1 MLASLSVQ
9 PPSNP
14 FHAAAGVIDR
24 ARTTNMKRILSF
36 LVFSIAPAI
45 ASADGWVYS
54 VPAGNQWWDQG
65 ILEWT
70 DSSGFH
76 NVISNISRSG
86 TSLTI
91 GNNGKNPQCVN
102 LDFSVGIE
110 GDWTLVGINGGTMSG
125 APVTNLVCPSTMTF
139 IAWSAFEG
147 NASIRSV
154 VLNEGMVS
162 LAMNLFRACPA
173 LESFSGLPSTL
184 TSIDGAVFA
193 QNPKLTGDIVWPA
206 GVASYNAVFYG
217 TGISSFVATNGLKSI
232 DGYASFGECP
242 NLSKIVLGPSFEYA
256 GRRAFGDNGG
266 IKVDQH
272 VYFANFPAR
281 GFDASMID
289 GCKRHAVTFHM
300 EWAARD
306 EWNAWMSTNAAFMVA
321 QPETTY
327 SKGEIEHGTSWSDWR
342 PRVYLM
348 WWHAP
353 IASVGGTDYTSLRTA
368 MAAADGAAIELLAPC
383 VADFTDE
390 RVSLAR
396 NEELVVLDDED
407 HVLGYEP
414 GVPDSPGWKLATSRQ
429 IRGETPVVVYKAI
442 GPGTLILL
450 N

>member
-1 MLASLSVQ
+1 
-9 PPSNP
+9 
-14 FHAAAGVIDR
+14 
-24 ARTTNMKRILSF
+24 MKRILP
-36 LVFSIAPAI
+36 LLLLAAAPA
-45 ASADGWVYS
+45 AVSADGWVYS
-54 VPAGNQWWDQG
+54 VPAGLNWWDQG

-76 NVISNISRSG
+76 NVVSNISRSG

-91 GNNGKNPQCVN
+91 GANGGNPLCVN

-110 GDWTLVGINGGTMSG
+110 GEWTLVGIAGGTMSG
-125 APVTNLVCPSTMTF
+125 APVTNLVCPPTMKS
-139 IAWSAFEG
+139 IAWSAFEN

-154 VLNEGMVS
+154 VLNEGMES

-184 TSIDGAVFA
+184 TYIDGSVFA

-217 TGISSFVATNGLKSI
+217 TGISSFIATNGLKSV

-242 NLSKIVLGPSFEYA
+242 NLSKIVFGPSFEYA

-272 VYFANFPAR
+272 VYFNNFPSR
-281 GFDASMID
+281 GFDESMID
-289 GCKRHAVTFHM
+289 GCKNHAVTFHM

-306 EWNAWMSTNAAFMVA
+306 EWNAWMSTNAPFMVA
-321 QPETTY
+321 PPETLY
-327 SKGEIEHGTSWSDWR
+327 SKGEIEHGTSWTDWR

-353 IASVGGTDYTSLRTA
+353 IASVGGTDYTSLRAA
-368 MAAADGAAIELLAPC
+368 MAAADGVAIELLAPS

-390 RVSLAR
+390 RVLLDK
-396 NEELVVLDDED
+396 NESFVVVDDED

-414 GVPDSPGWKLATSRQ
+414 GVPDAPGWKLATSRQ
-429 IRGETPVVVYKAI
+429 TRDGTPVVVYKAV
-442 GPGTLILL
+442 GPAMIILL
-450 N
+450 K